1 MYICES
7 WIMIISNFTL
17 AWDKKHTY
25 AENKI
30 EKKGALSW
38 DITSKYSKKNIQ
50 KNLKGDKDELLPEV
64 NLQLTRLKENDYQS
78 AAQMLLIKIILASN
92 HFL

>member
-1 MYICES
+1 MLK
-7 WIMIISNFTL
+7 TKL
-17 AWDKKHTY
+17 K
-25 AENKI
+25 
-30 EKKGALSW
+30 KKGRFYGILHPN
-38 DITSKYSKKNIQ
+38 IQKNIQ